1 MQTVQLEF
9 AGCKFTFTI
18 HPHGLELLDVC
29 YLMEEKAV
37 KALMEPPEETP
48 EAGEPGNF

>member
-9 AGCKFTFTI
+9 AGYKFTFTV

-29 YLMEEKAV
+29 YLMDENAV
-37 KALMEPPEETP
+37 KAFGEPPEETA
-48 EAGEPGNF
+48 EGGEKDNI

>member
-1 MQTVQLEF
+1 VQTVQLEF
-9 AGCKFTFTI
+9 AGVKFTFTV

-37 KALMEPPEETP
+37 NALVEPPEEPP
-48 EAGEPGNF
+48 EGGVQGNL